1 MCSSDLAMTVGALKP
16 GSESAVTPV
25 NAERIARDRQ
35 VRLHH
40 ECATLKR
47 DFVNLIRVEAVVDE
61 VRHFATGTVF
71 GNRHGRLVEIDSYI
85 LDAIPEAPL
94 LVTFHDDQPGVVGK
108 LGTLLGQNG
117 INITRMQLGV
127 SGKSETPA
135 PDEPAIA
142 LLNLDRPLDEAQ
154 LDKLRALAPIRRA
167 AQMI

>member
-1 MCSSDLAMTVGALKP
+1 MLFRS
-16 GSESAVTPV
+16 
-25 NAERIARDRQ
+25 
-35 VRLHH
+35 
-40 ECATLKR
+40 
-47 DFVNLIRVEAVVDE
+47 
-61 VRHFATGTVF
+61 
-71 GNRHGRLVEIDSYI
+71 
-85 LDAIPEAPL
+85 
-94 LVTFHDDQPGVVGK
+94 PGVVGK